1 MNAEIMEKAAQ
12 RMLLW
17 GEITDFYP
25 LRQPFIH
32 QKITE

>member
-1 MNAEIMEKAAQ
+1 MNAEIMEKLVK

-17 GEITDFYP
+17 REITDFYP